1 MMNISL
7 RKRNEDGSLST
18 THLALLVTLMMLV
31 LVGMLC
37 VGGLMF
43 LRSIRRARKQAET
56 DPELPVYEKRQSN
69 INRLTITAMPY
80 KGRESVITYSEKQN
94 LMDSPT
100 SPVPEIRIT
109 FPDEIDESG
118 KQQSGRVVVVRVGDH
133 SVGLEPV
140 QEDLPPYQQDASD
153 RFDSLDLRSHG
164 RTEGEGRQILLI
176 NLTTPHVKTRLDRRY
191 FRSSTPRAPPSHL
204 ATTDFTP

>member
-1 MMNISL
+1 MMNINL
-7 RKRNEDGSLST
+7 TKRSEDGSLSP

-31 LVGMLC
+31 MLGMLC
-37 VGGLMF
+37 IAGLMF

-56 DPELPVYEKRQSN
+56 DPELPVCEKRQSN
-69 INRLTITAMPY
+69 TKRLTITAMPY

-140 QEDLPPYQQDASD
+140 HDALPPYQQDASD
-153 RFDSLDLRSHG
+153 RFDSLDL
-164 RTEGEGRQILLI
+164 
-176 NLTTPHVKTRLDRRY
+176 DRMGGLKEKDDKY
-191 FRSSTPRAPPSHL
+191 YS
-204 ATTDFTP
+204 

>member
-1 MMNISL
+1 MMNINFI
-7 RKRNEDGSLST
+7 KRSEDDSLSS
-18 THLALLVTLMMLV
+18 THLALLVALMMLV
-31 LVGMLC
+31 LLGMLC
-37 VGGLMF
+37 IGGLMF
-43 LRSIRRARKQAET
+43 LRSVRRGRKQAQA

-69 INRLTITAMPY
+69 VNRLTITAMPY

-109 FPDEIDESG
+109 FPDEVDESG

-140 QEDLPPYQQDASD
+140 QEDLPAYQRDASD
-153 RFDSLDLRSHG
+153 RFDSLDL
-164 RTEGEGRQILLI
+164 
-176 NLTTPHVKTRLDRRY
+176 DRMGGLKEKDDKY
-191 FRSSTPRAPPSHL
+191 YS
-204 ATTDFTP
+204 